1 VSARPIRVLLADDH
15 GLVRD
20 MLGQRLGAESDLT
33 VVAAVADAEQ
43 ALAQARLLEPDV
55 VVLDIDMPGLSAFDA
70 AKAIRSVLPEVRI
83 LFLSAF
89 FEDRYIEQALAV
101 EASGYLAKTEAA
113 DSVLDAIRAACR
125 GRTYFSP
132 EVKARIVVDAA
143 GARLAVGPQTRASL
157 LTAREADILGYIA
170 RGMSKKEIARS
181 LDISVKTVEQHTAH
195 IMDKLDIHDRVELAR
210 YAFREGL
217 ASP

>member
-1 VSARPIRVLLADDH
+1 VSKRPIRVLLADDH
-15 GLVRD
+15 ALLRD
-20 MLGQRLGAESDLT
+20 MLSQRLGAESDVT

-43 ALAQARLLEPDV
+43 ALAQSRLLTPDV

-70 AKAIRSVLPEVRI
+70 AKALRCMYPEVRI

-89 FEDRYIEQALAV
+89 FEDRYIEQALVV
-101 EASGYLAKTEAA
+101 EASGYLTKAEAA
-113 DSVLDAIRAACR
+113 ESVLSAIRAACR

-132 EVKARIVVDAA
+132 EVKARIVLDAA
-143 GARLAVGPQTRASL
+143 GARLAAGTQTRASL
-157 LTAREADILGYIA
+157 LTPREVDILGYIA